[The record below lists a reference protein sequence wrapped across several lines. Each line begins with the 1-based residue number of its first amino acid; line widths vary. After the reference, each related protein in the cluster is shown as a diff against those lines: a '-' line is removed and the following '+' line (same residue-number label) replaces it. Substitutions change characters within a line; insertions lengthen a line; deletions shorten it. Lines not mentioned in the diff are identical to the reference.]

1 MVRTTP
7 FIALLA
13 SGSILLVG
21 CSVFDGDDEPPPVEE
36 DFPYTREGRIF
47 QDTGQDDLMSFSVTG
62 LERTE
67 DYTVMYYEVTYPDGF
82 EGANR
87 NLSMPH
93 TLVDPVTGRVWRE
106 YLDPAGLKYGSV
118 SPNEDGLYPV
128 HDDVTNAYR
137 RYFPPV
143 PEDVE
148 QVTMIGS
155 GLGAM
160 TGIPLQDVDEEQ
172 PDPENPNGPEH
183 LSLDNPPDED
193 TLTFANRPPD
203 GDAEA
208 DEGWIE
214 SYVDSEVASVTR
226 EGDIET
232 IALNS
237 DVTFA
242 FDESD
247 LADDAEEV
255 VREVARTLESSVD
268 PVEPV
273 ITVIGHTDGI
283 GEDAYNQNLSEERAE
298 TVRGVLQDELEG
310 DFEYEVEG
318 RGSTE
323 PIAVEGGPD
332 DEEAR
337 ARNRRVEFSYK
348 VSTETDAEE
357 EEDSDDD
364 GLGAAERTV
373 HWPAPYS
380 DDPGDVV
387 ASAEED
393 DVRLDVYPLRRDG
406 AYVIAT
412 VTLTNTSDSPLIP
425 DLGGSSAQSGGPA
438 QFSSGSLGGF
448 QLVDPE
454 TELVRYVSQMT
465 LESGSSTPFAED
477 VHQLQPD
484 NSYDVVAVF
493 PGPPMDVE
501 ELTMRADIFGEL
513 EEIPVENN

>member
-1 MVRTTP
+1 MVRP
-7 FIALLA
+7 KSSLALLA
-13 SGSILLVG
+13 SGSLLLAG
-21 CSVFDGDDEPPPVEE
+21 CSVGGDDEPPPVEE
-36 DFPYTREGRIF
+36 DYPYVREGRIF
-47 QDTGQDDLMSFSVTG
+47 QDTGNDDEMRFAITG
-62 LERTE
+62 MERTA
-67 DYTVMYYEVTYPDGF
+67 DYTVMYYEVNYPDGF

-93 TLVDPVTGRVWRE
+93 TLVDPLSGRVWRE
-106 YLDPAGLKYGSV
+106 YTDAQALKYGSV

-128 HDDVTNAYR
+128 HDGVTNEYR
-137 RYFPPV
+137 RYFPPI

-160 TGIPLQDVDEEQ
+160 TGIPIQDVDEEQ
-172 PDPENPNGPEH
+172 PDPENPNGPQH
-183 LSLDNPPDED
+183 LSLDDPPDED
-193 TLTFANRPPD
+193 SLTFENRPPD
-203 GDAEA
+203 DGAEA
-208 DEGWIE
+208 DVGWVE

-226 EGDIET
+226 EGDVET
-232 IALNS
+232 IALHS
-237 DVTFA
+237 DVTFE

-247 LADDAEEV
+247 LTDDAEDV
-255 VREVARTLESSVD
+255 VRDVAQTLRNSVD

-283 GEDAYNQNLSEERAE
+283 GSDSYNQTLSEERAS
-298 TVRGVLQDELEG
+298 TVRGVLEDELE
-310 DFEYEVEG
+310 DEFEYEVEG

-348 VSTETDAEE
+348 VSTETPAEE
-357 EEDSDDD
+357 EESDD
-364 GLGAAERTV
+364 GLGVAERTV
-373 HWPAPYS
+373 HWPAPYT

-387 ASAEED
+387 ATAED
-393 DVRLDVYPLRRDG
+393 DGVRLDVYPLRRDG
-406 AYVIAT
+406 AYVIGT
-412 VTLTNTSDSPLIP
+412 VTLTNTTDTPVIP
-425 DLGGSSAQSGGPA
+425 DLGGDAARSGGPT

-448 QLVDPE
+448 QLLDPE
-454 TELVRYVSQMT
+454 TELVRYVSQLT
-465 LESGSSTPFAED
+465 LENGRSTPFAED

-484 NSYDVVAVF
+484 NTYEVVAVF

-501 ELTMRADIFGEL
+501 ELTMRAGVFGEL
-513 EEIPVENN
+513 EEIPIEN

>member
-1 MVRTTP
+1 MVRPKTYL
-7 FIALLA
+7 ALLA
-13 SGSILLVG
+13 SGSILLAG
-21 CSVFDGDDEPPPVEE
+21 CDLFEDGDEPPPVEE

-47 QDTGQDDLMSFSVTG
+47 QDTGHDHEMRFSVTG

-67 DYTVMYYEVTYPDGF
+67 DHTVMHYEVTYPDGF

-93 TLVDPVTGRVWRE
+93 TLVDPITGRTWRE
-106 YLDPAGLKYGSV
+106 YTDPEGLKYGSV

-128 HDDVTNAYR
+128 HDGVTNEYR
-137 RYFPPV
+137 RYFPPI

-160 TGIPLQDVDEEQ
+160 TGLPLQDVDAERPE
-172 PDPENPNGPEH
+172 PENPNGPDH
-183 LSLDNPPDED
+183 LSLDDPPDED

-208 DEGWIE
+208 EEGWVE
-214 SYVDSEVASVTR
+214 SYVDSPTASVTR

-232 IALNS
+232 IALHS
-237 DVTFA
+237 DVTFE

-247 LADDAEEV
+247 LTDDAEDV
-255 VREVARTLESSVD
+255 VRDVARTLENSVD

-283 GEDAYNQNLSEERAE
+283 GEDAYNQNLSEERAR
-298 TVRGVLQDELEG
+298 TVREVLQEELEG
-310 DFEYEVEG
+310 AFDYEVEG

-348 VSTETDAEE
+348 VTTETETEE
-357 EEDSDDD
+357 EEVENV
-364 GLGAAERTV
+364 LGVAERTV
-373 HWPAPYS
+373 HWPALYTA
-380 DDPGDVV
+380 DPGDVV

-393 DVRLDVYPLRRDG
+393 DIRLDVHPLRRDG
-406 AYVIAT
+406 AYVLAT
-412 VTLTNTSDSPLIP
+412 VTLTNTADQPVIP
-425 DLGGSSAQSGGPA
+425 DLGGASARSGGPS

-454 TELVRYVSQMT
+454 TELVRYVSQLT
-465 LESGSSTPFAED
+465 FGNGRSTPFAEE
-477 VHQLQPD
+477 VQQLQPG
-484 NSYDVVAVF
+484 NTYEVVAVF
-493 PGPPMDVE
+493 PGPPMSVE
-501 ELTMRADIFGEL
+501 EVTMRAGVFGEL
-513 EEIPVENN
+513 EEIPIEN

>member
-1 MVRTTP
+1 MVRPTR
-7 FIALLA
+7 FLALLT
-13 SGSILLVG
+13 SGGVLLATG
-21 CSVFDGDDEPPPVEE
+21 CTLFDSSDGDEPPPVEE
-36 DFPYTREGRIF
+36 EFPYVREGRIF
-47 QDTGQDDLMSFSVTG
+47 QDTGHDDEMRFAITG

-67 DYTVMYYEVTYPDGF
+67 DYTVLHYEVNYPEGF

-106 YLDPAGLKYGSV
+106 YMDPEGLKYGSV
-118 SPNEDGLYPV
+118 SPNGDGLYPV
-128 HDDVTNAYR
+128 HDDVTNSYR
-137 RYFPPV
+137 RYFPAIP
-143 PEDVE
+143 DSVE

-172 PDPENPNGPEH
+172 ADPENPNGPDH

-193 TLTFANRPPD
+193 TLTFENRRPD

-208 DEGWIE
+208 DVGWVE
-214 SYVDSEVASVTR
+214 SYVDSEMASVTR
-226 EGDIET
+226 EGDVET
-232 IALNS
+232 IALPA
-237 DVTFA
+237 DVTFE

-247 LADDAEEV
+247 LTEDAEDV
-255 VREVARTLESSVD
+255 VRDVAGTLERNVD
-268 PVEPV
+268 PEEPV
-273 ITVIGHTDGI
+273 ITLIGHTDGI
-283 GEDAYNQNLSEERAE
+283 GSDSYNQNLSEERARS
-298 TVRGVLQDELEG
+298 VREVLEDELG
-310 DFEYEVEG
+310 DSYEYELEG

-348 VSTETDAEE
+348 VTTEPPE
-357 EEDSDDD
+357 EEDEEEV
-364 GLGAAERTV
+364 LGAAERTV

-387 ASAEED
+387 ASAESD
-393 DVRLDVYPLRRDG
+393 GVRLDVHPLRRDG
-406 AYVIAT
+406 AYVLAT
-412 VTLTNTSDSPLIP
+412 YTLTNENDEPLIP
-425 DLGGSSAQSGGPA
+425 DLAGDAALSGGPA

-454 TELVRYVSQMT
+454 TELVRYVSQLTMEEGGT
-465 LESGSSTPFAED
+465 TPFAEE
-477 VHQLQPD
+477 VHQLQPG
-484 NSYDVVAVF
+484 NSYQVAAVF

-501 ELTMRADIFGEL
+501 ELTLRAGAFGEL
-513 EEIPVENN
+513 EEIPIEN